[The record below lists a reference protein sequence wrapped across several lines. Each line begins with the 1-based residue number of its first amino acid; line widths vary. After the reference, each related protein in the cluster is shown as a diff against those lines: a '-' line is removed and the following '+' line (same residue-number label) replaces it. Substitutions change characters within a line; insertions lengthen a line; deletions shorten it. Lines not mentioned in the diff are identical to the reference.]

1 MDFDWK
7 SIRAINDSK
16 KDGFEELVV
25 QLAREEAPANARFVR
40 VGALDAGVECY
51 CVLED
56 GSEWGW
62 QAKFFT
68 SSLSNSEWG
77 QLDRSVKTALDNHPN
92 LTRYFVCIPWDRSH
106 SPRPGQTTAKQKW
119 DERVSKWQG
128 WAQDKG
134 MNVDFDWWGSSEL
147 IEHLS
152 REEHVGTVF
161 FWFNEQYFSEN
172 WYKERLGEAIKSA
185 GRRYTPELHV
195 NLPIALDID
204 MFGRADSAFSRVKA
218 LARGIRSDF
227 RNVNLSR
234 MDGDNL
240 RQSSELAE
248 LLQARDAILSD
259 FSALQPSPSGEF
271 PILGIVKKVEAVAQG
286 PASTFVEVLDALAD
300 KYDSNPDNTDGQ
312 NPYRDL
318 YYQSIRLGHHL
329 RVFRDEIIEA
339 HELANSRVMIV
350 KGEAGT
356 GKTHLL
362 CDVALRRLENG
373 APTVLLMG
381 QRFTDSSNPWVQ
393 VLQLLDMGDA
403 RVEQFI
409 GALECSA
416 RVANR
421 RALLI
426 IDALNE
432 GADPK
437 IWLRNLPAFLSRVE
451 KSPWIDV
458 ILSVR
463 SSYEE
468 DVIPAVVREKAVT
481 IIHNGFDGHEY
492 EALRTFSES
501 YGIDFP
507 STPVLQPEFANPL
520 LLKMICEGLE
530 ARGERRLP
538 RGFRGATGIFDR
550 YIDDMNSRLVE
561 SLDYNPKDNLV
572 RQALEVVAG
581 QMIESE
587 SNIRWLPRRQAEQ
600 AVNNLLSNGGYS
612 NSLYRALVSE
622 GMLTEE
628 GLAYTEES
636 QEVVRFAYERFSD
649 HIIVNFLL
657 RKHLDT
663 DNPKA
668 AFEAGGGLAFLCDK
682 NVYVPHG
689 ILEAMFVQVPERTGQ
704 ELVRIAPCLIESRL
718 NVASEFLSSI
728 VWRSIDAFSED
739 TLIVL
744 DELRKQEF
752 AFIDQDE
759 IVDAMLTLSTVPKHR
774 FNANWLDNRLRG
786 DSMPERDAWWST
798 YLHRAW
804 RRDGGPVHRLV
815 DWASSISPSSTIDGE
830 VVDLSATA
838 LAWMLTTPNRFLR
851 DRATKALMCLL
862 TGRFDAVVRLVNGF
876 DDVDDPYVRERVYAV
891 AYGVAM
897 RSSDASQVEKVGH
910 AVYEN
915 IFRTGSPPPHILLR
929 DYASG
934 VMERALYL
942 NPSLDIDQRR
952 IRPPFKSDWPD
963 IPEEAALDVL
973 TPHLNDGEGK
983 PGRPEVA
990 RNRIRS
996 SVMGFGD
1003 FARYVIGVNIG
1014 VNSTSR
1020 SSRWLAKRVGEEL
1033 WKSYHDRLE
1042 NLLHKMDENERSAYE
1057 EFKENESS
1065 ILGQFPSKLRLLN
1078 TELDGIAEMVIET
1091 PKERDEQISLAFENL
1106 LSALSEDN
1114 RHEMEDI
1121 WETRNLDATGFDT
1134 SLIQR
1139 YILGRVFALG
1149 WTVDRFGYFDS
1160 TSIRYSGRQANKA
1173 ERIGKKYQWI
1183 AYHEI
1188 LAYLSDHYQHRGW
1201 SGASSHVF
1209 RGAWQDSFRD
1219 LDPSTTLLVTEGGTG
1234 WEGHT
1239 PSWWANSP
1247 YDDWQEDVSHQQ
1259 WLETEDDIPDVKDLL
1274 QVSRGDNR
1282 DKWFIA
1288 EGHFTWRQDH
1298 PADEEP
1304 YENPRRDLWIACRGY
1319 FIRREDADEFIAWAK
1334 GVDFTGR
1341 RMPEPADVPP
1351 SDMYLGEF
1359 LWSPAFGDL
1368 TREIE
1373 ASRSDVIADGDKK
1386 KCPVTLR
1393 TAALRYFAESG
1404 GFDCSVEEGYGMYIP
1419 QPDFVVRNKLEW
1431 GGTGADFI
1439 DQQGEVVAS
1448 DPSVYE
1454 DGPSALLLRG
1464 DMLFD
1469 YLRKEQVALCWVI
1482 TGGKLIVGEEDFDN
1496 MHDIHKLSGAYI
1508 LTENGLDGF
1517 LDWMGTS

>member
-1 MDFDWK
+1 MNFDWK
-7 SIRAINDSK
+7 SIRAIDDSQK
-16 KDGFEELVV
+16 AGFEELVV
-25 QLAREEAPANARFVR
+25 QLARDEVPANARFVR

-68 SSLSNSEWG
+68 SSLSDGEWG
-77 QLDRSVKTALDNHPN
+77 QLDRSVKAALDSHPN
-92 LTRYFVCIPWDRSH
+92 LARYFVCIPWNRSH

-119 DERVSKWQG
+119 DAHVSKWQG
-128 WAQDKG
+128 WAKDKD
-134 MNVDFDWWGSSEL
+134 MDVEFDWWGSSEL

-161 FWFNEQYFSEN
+161 FWFEEQYFSEN

-204 MFGRADSAFSRVKA
+204 MFGRTDGAFSRVKA
-218 LARGIRSDF
+218 LARGIRDDF
-227 RNVNLSR
+227 RKVNPSR
-234 MDGDNL
+234 MDDNL
-240 RQSSELAE
+240 RQSSELTE
-248 LLQARDAILSD
+248 LLQARDAILAE
-259 FSALQPSPSGEF
+259 FSALQPKPSGEF
-271 PILGIVKKVEAVAQG
+271 SVEGIAEKLDAVTKEAV
-286 PASTFVEVLDALAD
+286 SKYEEVLGALASE
-300 KYDSNPDNTDGQ
+300 YDSNPDNTDGR
-312 NPYRDL
+312 NPYQGL
-318 YYQSIRLGHHL
+318 YHQSFQLTLRLSE
-329 RVFRDEIIEA
+329 FRDEIIEA

-362 CDVALRRLENG
+362 CDVARRRLEKG

-381 QRFTDSSNPWVQ
+381 QRFTDSSDPWVQ
-393 VLQLLDMGDA
+393 VLQLLDLSDA
-403 RVEQFI
+403 RTEQFI

-416 RVANR
+416 RVADR

-432 GADPK
+432 GADLK

-451 KSPWIDV
+451 KSAWVDV

-468 DVIPAVVREKAVT
+468 DVIPAVVRQKAVT
-481 IIHNGFDGHEY
+481 IIHNGFEGREY

-501 YGIDFP
+501 YGIEFP

-520 LLKMICEGLE
+520 LLKMICEGLK

-538 RGFRGATGIFDR
+538 RGFRGATVIFDR

-561 SLDYNPKDNLV
+561 SLDYNPNDNLV
-572 RQALEVVAG
+572 RQALEVVAE
-581 QMIESE
+581 QMIESAP
-587 SNIRWLPRRQAEQ
+587 NIRWLPRRQAER
-600 AVNNLLSNGGYS
+600 AVNNLLPVTGYRD
-612 NSLYRALVSE
+612 SLYRALVSE

-628 GLAYTEES
+628 GTAFADES

-649 HIIVNFLL
+649 HIIVNLL
-657 RKHLDT
+657 LERHLDAN
-663 DNPKA
+663 DPKA
-668 AFEAGGGLAFLCDK
+668 AFEEGGGLAFLCD
-682 NVYVPHG
+682 NDTYVPYG
-689 ILEAMFVQVPERTGQ
+689 IYGAMFVQIPERTGQ
-704 ELVRIAPCLIESRL
+704 ELPMIVPCVMKSHSI
-718 NVASEFLSSI
+718 ASEFLSSI
-728 VWRSIDAFSED
+728 VWRSLDAFTGD
-739 TLIVL
+739 TLTVL
-744 DELRKQEF
+744 DGFKKRGYVDEEDVSD
-752 AFIDQDE
+752 AFLAI
-759 IVDAMLTLSTVPKHR
+759 STIPEHP
-774 FNANWLDNRLRG
+774 FNAKWIDNGLRR
-786 DSMPERDAWWST
+786 DTMPKRDALWST
-798 YLHRAW
+798 YLHHAW
-804 RRDGGPVHRLV
+804 ERDGGPVHRLV
-815 DWASSISPSSTIDGE
+815 DWASSISPSSTIDDE
-830 VVDLSATA
+830 VVDLSSTA

-851 DRATKALMCLL
+851 DRATKALVCLL

-876 DDVDDPYVRERVYAV
+876 DDVSDPYVRERVYAV

-897 RSSDASQVEKVGH
+897 RSSDASQVEKVAR

-915 IFRTGSPPPHILLR
+915 IFETGSPPPHILLR

-942 NPSLDIDQRR
+942 NPSLDIDERL
-952 IRPPFKSDWPD
+952 IRPPFKSEWPD
-963 IPEEAALDVL
+963 IPEEDTLESFFPVL
-973 TPHLNDGEGK
+973 NYGEGK
-983 PGRPEVA
+983 LGRPEVA

-1003 FARYVIGVNIG
+1003 FARYVIGANIG

-1020 SSRWLAKRVGEEL
+1020 SSRWLEKQVGKEL
-1033 WKSYHDRLE
+1033 WKSYHDRLD

-1057 EFKENESS
+1057 EFKENESN
-1065 ILGQFPSKLRLLN
+1065 ILGQFTSKWRLLN
-1078 TELDGIAEMVIET
+1078 TEPDGMAEMVIET
-1091 PKERDEQISLAFENL
+1091 PKERDEQISLTFENL
-1106 LSALSEDN
+1106 LSALSGDN

-1121 WETRNLDATGFDT
+1121 WGTRKLDATGFDT

-1139 YILGRVFALG
+1139 YILGRVFELG

-1219 LDPSTTLLVTEGGTG
+1219 LDPSNTLLATEGGTG

-1239 PSWWANSP
+1239 PSWWAISS
-1247 YDDWQEDVSHQQ
+1247 YADWQEDVSHQQ
-1259 WLETEDDIPDVKDLL
+1259 WLETEDDIPDVKGLL
-1274 QVSRGDNR
+1274 QVSRGDDR
-1282 DKWFIA
+1282 DEWFVA

-1334 GVDFTGR
+1334 GVDFMGR
-1341 RMPEPADVPP
+1341 WMPEPADVPP

-1359 LWSPAFGDL
+1359 LWSPAFDDL
-1368 TREIE
+1368 MREIE
-1373 ASRSDVIADGDKK
+1373 SSRSEVIADGDKD
-1386 KCPVTLR
+1386 KCPATLQ
-1393 TAALRYFAESG
+1393 TAALRYFAEAG

-1419 QPDFVVRNKLEW
+1419 HPEFVVRNELEW
-1431 GGTGADFI
+1431 GGAGADFI
-1439 DQQGEVVAS
+1439 DQQGKVVAS

-1454 DGPSALLLRG
+1454 DGPGALLLRG
-1464 DMLFD
+1464 DVLFD

-1482 TGGKLIVGEEDFDN
+1482 MGEKVIVGEEDFDN
-1496 MHDIHKLSGAYI
+1496 RHDIHKLSGAYI